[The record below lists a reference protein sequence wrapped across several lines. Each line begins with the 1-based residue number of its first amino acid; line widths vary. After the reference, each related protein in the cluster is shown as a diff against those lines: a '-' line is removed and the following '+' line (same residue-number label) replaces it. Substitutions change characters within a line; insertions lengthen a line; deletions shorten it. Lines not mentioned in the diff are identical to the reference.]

1 MKILTKKWAEKHEQ
15 VEFIHSL
22 KEFEKQKHTYKDI
35 ENKSKSNF
43 NQDIKK
49 DAELL
54 KVCLKT
60 NIADKLYQAKI
71 ERDKKTILSL
81 PKNVYNKIEDI
92 NSVILGYANKK
103 DKELLSSYKNL
114 IL

>member
-71 ERDKKTILSL
+71 ERDRKLGFGLQIGNNGNWKFIQCLLVHKSPRSELAVESSKT
-81 PKNVYNKIEDI
+81 
-92 NSVILGYANKK
+92 
-103 DKELLSSYKNL
+103 
-114 IL
+114 